1 MRKGVTLLELLIVLL
16 IIGILAGV
24 TLSAIDRV
32 RERGFFD
39 ETMAEMK
46 SLVKAITGDP
56 DLISDGKRIDFGYVG
71 DMGKLPDS
79 LGSLLRPEGPLW
91 KGPYYK
97 LPFTEDMEGYKK
109 DAWGRYYQY
118 LPEDL
123 TIRSFGNGRFT
134 LTLRIADSLK
144 DLFGN
149 TIYGSITDRE
159 NTPPGD
165 LATRLLL
172 KVTYPRNGEMME
184 DSTHPNPDGFYQFTN
199 IPIGRHRIYLFTPYE
214 TLTKYVAVTPK
225 SRVLVDF
232 RVPKLF
238 RGNLIYLSSDTAA
251 SSDTILFWVHNWT
264 KETIPVFYLNLLD
277 ANVPDTVVCYNRISA
292 RDSVCYAGGKI
303 KEGEVAQFSGG
314 DIDTLFVFPE
324 ERLKFKIGSF
334 TDTLTPPNQKNMYGR
349 KVKIRFSEGSLIE
362 FKVGD

>member
-1 MRKGVTLLELLIVLL
+1 
-16 IIGILAGV
+16 
-24 TLSAIDRV
+24 
-32 RERGFFD
+32 
-39 ETMAEMK
+39 
-46 SLVKAITGDP
+46 
-56 DLISDGKRIDFGYVG
+56 
-71 DMGKLPDS
+71 
-79 LGSLLRPEGPLW
+79 
-91 KGPYYK
+91 
-97 LPFTEDMEGYKK
+97 
-109 DAWGRYYQY
+109 
-118 LPEDL
+118 
-123 TIRSFGNGRFT
+123 
-134 LTLRIADSLK
+134 
-144 DLFGN
+144 
-149 TIYGSITDRE
+149 
-159 NTPPGD
+159 
-165 LATRLLL
+165 
-172 KVTYPRNGEMME
+172 
-184 DSTHPNPDGFYQFTN
+184 
-199 IPIGRHRIYLFTPYE
+199 
-214 TLTKYVAVTPK
+214 
-225 SRVLVDF
+225 VDF